1 VRVLTFDDLRAVN
14 AERCARWH
22 PGFPALLFSLIVLAV
37 AVGEASARLK
47 RWTTPP
53 DPERQAL
60 DELERIWRLPAFR
73 DRRVP

>member
-1 VRVLTFDDLRAVN
+1 MSARTLVLGWL
-14 AERCARWH
+14 
-22 PGFPALLFSLIVLAV
+22 GLSALLFALIVLAV

>member
-1 VRVLTFDDLRAVN
+1 MSARTLVLGWL
-14 AERCARWH
+14 
-22 PGFPALLFSLIVLAV
+22 GLSALLFSVIVLAV

-53 DPERQAL
+53 DPERECRDA
-60 DELERIWRLPAFR
+60 LERIWRLPAFR